1 MKVMNLKA
9 KRWREGKPMH
19 GLRGLLSRIR
29 FSQAAGSAEAVERRR
44 LGVRSDEGA
53 TIVEFALSCSI
64 LCMMLFGIVEV
75 SLAVYTYDFVSE
87 AARDGARYAIVRG
100 NRCTGMTDCNATSA
114 QIQTHVQ
121 TLNYPAIN
129 TSNLTVTTTWLS
141 AASAPP
147 NMTWSSCSGSGCNKI
162 GNAVNVQ
169 VQYPFTLSVP
179 FSPVLTIN
187 LSNTS
192 QMVIAQ

>member
-29 FSQAAGSAEAVERRR
+29 FSQAASSAEAVERRR

-53 TIVEFALSCSI
+53 TLVEFALSCSI

-100 NRCTGMTDCNATSA
+100 AKCAGMPDCNISTSGP
-114 QIQTHVQ
+114 IQTYIQ
-121 TLNYPAIN
+121 SLNYPAIN
-129 TSNLTVTTTWLS
+129 TSNLTVTATYVT
-141 AASAPP
+141 AASA
-147 NMTWSSCSGSGCNKI
+147 
-162 GNAVNVQ
+162 
-169 VQYPFTLSVP
+169 
-179 FSPVLTIN
+179 
-187 LSNTS
+187 
-192 QMVIAQ
+192 

>member
-1 MKVMNLKA
+1 MMNLKVTRG
-9 KRWREGKPMH
+9 KEGE
-19 GLRGLLSRIR
+19 LLSGRR
-29 FSQAAGSAEAVERRR
+29 SFLSRLRSLRAASLAGMVGQRRQ
-44 LGVRSDEGA
+44 GVRSDEGA
-53 TIVEFALSCSI
+53 TLVEFALSCSI
-64 LCMMLFGIVEV
+64 LCMMLFGIIEV

-100 NRCTGMTDCNATSA
+100 NKCTGMPDCNISTSDP
-114 QIQTHVQ
+114 IQTHIRS
-121 TLNYPAIN
+121 LNYPAIN
-129 TSNLTVTTTWLS
+129 TSNLTVTATYLT

-169 VQYPFTLSVP
+169 VQYPFQLNIP
-179 FSPVLTIN
+179 FWPGATIN
-187 LSNTS
+187 MSNTS

>member
-1 MKVMNLKA
+1 MSG
-9 KRWREGKPMH
+9 R
-19 GLRGLLSRIR
+19 RGFLSRLR
-29 FSQAAGSAEAVERRR
+29 SLRAANLAGMAGQRRQ
-44 LGVRSDEGA
+44 GIRSDEGA
-53 TIVEFALSCSI
+53 TLVEFALSCSI

-100 NRCTGMTDCNATSA
+100 AKCAGMPDCNISTSGP
-114 QIQTHVQ
+114 IQTYIQ
-121 TLNYPAIN
+121 SLNYPAIN
-129 TSNLTVTTTWLS
+129 TSNLTVTATYVT

-169 VQYPFTLSVP
+169 VQYPFQFNIP
-179 FSPVLTIN
+179 FWPGATIH
-187 LSNTS
+187 LSNSS